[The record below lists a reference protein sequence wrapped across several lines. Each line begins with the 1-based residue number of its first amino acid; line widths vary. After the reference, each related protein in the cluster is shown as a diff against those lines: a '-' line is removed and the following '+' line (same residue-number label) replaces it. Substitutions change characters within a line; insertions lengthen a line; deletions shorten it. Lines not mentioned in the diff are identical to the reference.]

1 MTSLATFTKTH
12 LHTRRVYGGVLLGC
26 ILAYAFFVLHTDARY
41 MTFISD
47 TISTSAPGAYA
58 NHRIEFTIDT
68 DIPPSGYIVVH
79 LEDGAFNIP
88 TSTFSYRTVEVAT
101 APSRGSSFTP
111 RPAASTTDATH
122 DGVAIV
128 SGTSGSVTVNLNS
141 TVGIPAGTVVQVRLG
156 ANASQSSTTIDRGI
170 KNPEITA
177 SYAVTIDAGGG
188 LEAHAKTIVVI
199 TDPVGIGPLNTKS
212 LIPPFRFNGAPT
224 STLSHTTSAVEL
236 SLETDKLAKCR
247 LAQTAGVPFD
257 SMTSQ
262 LSGSVTLFEGFQ
274 IVHTYQ
280 VTGLTPDT
288 THSYSIRCID
298 REGNMNPDDYQISFK
313 ILPVPT
319 GLPNTGSTT
328 DSLGGSGAGGT
339 GSGSSG
345 TGGGT
350 SGGSTGGGGSGGSG
364 GGGGSSNGNSGGAN
378 GGGSFEPT
386 PAQYE
391 SGDGQVVITGYAF
404 PGSVV
409 TALVD
414 GFAANTART
423 DNTGVFSVTIL
434 QIARG
439 VYTFGVY
446 ATDPQG
452 VKSTTF
458 ATTFTVTGARSSALS
473 NIHIMPTVLVT
484 PNPVAPGSVVRFSGF
499 AIPNSSVTVETQRD
513 KSSGSE
519 KQSLTASAD
528 SSGKWFVDLS
538 TAGLQ
543 KDLWKVRARST
554 TALTGVTSQFSNY
567 TTYAIG
573 QAAPKTLNS
582 DLNRDGKVNLVDFS
596 ILLFHWG
603 TAGGNSNPP
612 ADING
617 DGKVNLTDFSILIFN
632 WTG

>member
-1 MTSLATFTKTH
+1 MSSLIQLLKNH
-12 LHTRRVYGGVLLGC
+12 MHSSQIVGVVLLVC
-26 ILAYAFFVLHTDARY
+26 LLAYAGFALHSDARY

-47 TISTSAPGAYA
+47 TLSTSAPGAYS
-58 NHRIEFTIDT
+58 NHLVQFTIDT
-68 DIPPSGYIVVH
+68 DIPPGGYIVIRP
-79 LEDGAFNIP
+79 EDGAFTIP
-88 TSTFSYRTVEVAT
+88 TSTFSYRNVEVAT
-101 APSRGSSFTP
+101 APSSGSTFTA
-111 RPAASTTDATH
+111 RLAATTTDATH
-122 DGVAIV
+122 DGVTIAT
-128 SGTSGSVTVNLNS
+128 GTSGFITVDLNS
-141 TVGIPAGTVVQVRLG
+141 TTGIPAGTVVQVRIG
-156 ANASQSSTTIDRGI
+156 TNSSQASTTIDTGI
-170 KNPEITA
+170 QNPSTVA
-177 SYAVTIDAGGG
+177 TYAVVIDAGGG
-188 LEAHAKTIVVI
+188 LEAHAKTLVAIV
-199 TDPVGIGPLNTKS
+199 DPVGIGPGNTKS

-224 STLSHTTSAVEL
+224 STLSHTTAGVEL

-247 LAQTAGVPFD
+247 LALTPGVTYT
-257 SMTSQ
+257 SMTEQ
-262 LSGSVTLFEGFQ
+262 LTGSVTFFAGFQ
-274 IVHTYQ
+274 VVHTYQ

-288 THSYSIRCID
+288 THSYFVRCID
-298 REGNMNPDDYQISFK
+298 REGNINPDDYPISFK

-350 SGGSTGGGGSGGSG
+350 SGGSTGGGGGGGSG
-364 GGGGSSNGNSGGAN
+364 GGGGTSNGTPSGAN
-378 GGGSFEPT
+378 GGGTFEPT

-391 SGDGQVVITGYAF
+391 SGDGQVIITGYAF
-404 PGSVV
+404 PGAVV

-414 GFAANTART
+414 GFAANTTRV
-423 DNTGVFSVTIL
+423 DNSGTFSVTIN
-434 QIARG
+434 QIAHG

-446 ATDPQG
+446 AVDLQG
-452 VKSTTF
+452 TKSSTF

-484 PNPVAPGSVVRFSGF
+484 PNPVAPGSPVQFSGY
-499 AIPNSSVTVETQRD
+499 AIPNSIVTVETQRD

-519 KQSLTASAD
+519 KQSLTATAD
-528 SSGKWFVDLS
+528 SNGKWSTTLS
-538 TAGLQ
+538 TVGLQ
-543 KDLWKVRARST
+543 KDVWKVRARSAT
-554 TALTGVTSQFSNY
+554 PLTGVTSQFSNY

-573 QAAPKTLNS
+573 QAAPKKLNS

-603 TAGGNSNPP
+603 TSGGTSNPP